1 MSFVFK
7 ELTLKN
13 WRCYEG
19 NITINFPDISQGRN
33 LIVVNG
39 INGFGKTSLLKSLKF
54 LFHGTSK
61 EEIIEAWNDVAQSCG
76 DKSVTVSM
84 TFIHNES
91 LCKIIREVEFKERG
105 NTALPSESLTLIV
118 DGVERDQAE
127 DKISQ
132 WLPKDVQQFVFFD
145 GAEISRYAKKQHE
158 QGVKDAIER
167 VLGIPAVRNLRTDLS
182 RLLEKLEEEQETLV
196 GLEGESATL
205 IADINELEAIEE
217 NYKEEKDTLLEQKRG
232 IEETLSDL
240 DKEATKIEVIEA
252 ERKSLLDKKARQSD
266 LQYNLDET
274 EKLISEH
281 IRYAPLYLLLPK
293 LRELE
298 TELNAKVKIP
308 TNHGKWERLEIVY
321 SDLIENGE
329 KCLCGRELDDKSE
342 LHLQEEL
349 SKIRST
355 LEKLKST
362 SGKGGKKEMTDKLLS
377 VSQII
382 SLYSDNQDGASEILR
397 KRSSINLRLE
407 EVENDISDL
416 NIKLEGHEL
425 VEVQELFRQ
434 KADLRNRLEEVH
446 ESLGVLKENMQKT
459 VDNLRDKRR
468 ELDQLTINNKQGQ
481 RLVQELNLVRNS
493 QDAVNDLLN
502 QAVKERRNQIEELS
516 SDVYISITNK
526 PEEYSGVRV
535 KEDYTLEVI
544 RRDGT
549 SVDNTKLSS
558 GEKEVLAYSFITAL
572 NRSSITPVPFV
583 MDTPFGH
590 LDIIHRE
597 KLLKNLPSLNVQ
609 VFLLATDRDLPLN
622 ERDKIDNFLA
632 AEFEI
637 KRDQAAARSYIE
649 EIV

>member
-19 NITINFPDISQGRN
+19 TITIKFPDINQGRN

-39 INGFGKTSLLKSLKF
+39 INGFGKTSLLKALKF
-54 LFHGTSK
+54 LFHGTNK
-61 EEIIEAWNDVAQSCG
+61 EELLEAWNDIAKSRG
-76 DKSVTVSM
+76 DNSLTVSM

-91 LCKIIREVEFKERG
+91 LCKIIREVEFKTRG

-145 GAEISRYAKKQHE
+145 GAEISRYAKKQHD

-167 VLGIPAVRNLRTDLS
+167 VLGIPAIRNLRTDLS
-182 RLLEKLEEEQETLV
+182 RLLDKLEEEQETLV
-196 GLEGESATL
+196 GLEGESTAL
-205 IADINELEAIEE
+205 IAHINELESLDQ
-217 NYKEEKDTLLEQKRG
+217 NYKEEKDTLLEQKWG

-240 DKEATKIEVIEA
+240 EKEATKIEVIEA

-266 LQYNLDET
+266 LQYDLDET

-281 IRYAPLYLLLPK
+281 IRHAPLYLLLPK

-308 TNHGKWERLEIVY
+308 TSHEKWERLEIVY

-329 KCLCGRELDDKSE
+329 KCLCGRDLDDKSE
-342 LHLQEEL
+342 RHLQEEL

-362 SGKGGKKEMTDKLLS
+362 SGKGEKKEMTAKLLS

-382 SLYSDNQDGASEILR
+382 NLYGKNQDGASEILK
-397 KRSSINLRLE
+397 KRSSLNLRLE
-407 EVENDISDL
+407 EIEKDISDL
-416 NIKLEGHEL
+416 NTKLEGHEL

-446 ESLGVLKENMQKT
+446 ESLGVLKGNMQKT

-468 ELDQLTINNKQGQ
+468 ELDQLTINTEQGQ
-481 RLVQELNLVRNS
+481 RLVQELNLVRSS

-502 QAVKERRNQIEELS
+502 QAVKERRNQIEKLS
-516 SDVYISITNK
+516 SEVFTSITNK

-590 LDIIHRE
+590 LDSIHRE

-622 ERDKIDNFLA
+622 ERDKIDDFLA

>member
-19 NITINFPDISQGRN
+19 TITINFPDISQGRN

-61 EEIIEAWNDVAQSCG
+61 DEILEAWNDVAKSHG

-84 TFIHNES
+84 TFTHNKS

-145 GAEISRYAKKQHE
+145 GAEISRYAKKQHD

-167 VLGIPAVRNLRTDLS
+167 VLGIPAIRNLRTDLS
-182 RLLEKLEEEQETLV
+182 RLLDNLEEDQETLV
-196 GLEGESATL
+196 GLEGKSATL
-205 IADINELEAIEE
+205 IAHINELEALEE
-217 NYKEEKDTLLEQKRG
+217 NYREEKETHLEQKSG

-240 DKEATKIEVIEA
+240 EKEATKIEVIEA
-252 ERKSLLDKKARQSD
+252 ERKALLDKKARQSD
-266 LQYNLDET
+266 LQSDLDET
-274 EKLISEH
+274 EKHISEH
-281 IRYAPLYLLLPK
+281 IRHAPLYLLLPK

-298 TELNAKVKIP
+298 SELNAKVKIP
-308 TNHGKWERLEIVY
+308 ASHEKWERLEIVY

-342 LHLQEEL
+342 RHLQEEL
-349 SKIRST
+349 SKVRST

-362 SGKGGKKEMTDKLLS
+362 SGKGGKKEMTNKLLS

-382 SLYSDNQDGASEILR
+382 NLYGENQNSASEILR
-397 KRSSINLRLE
+397 KRSSLNIRLE
-407 EVENDISDL
+407 EIENDISDL
-416 NIKLEGHEL
+416 NTKLEGHEL

-434 KADLRNRLEEVH
+434 KADLRNRLEELQ

-468 ELDQLTINNKQGQ
+468 ELDQLTIDNAQGH
-481 RLVQELNLVRNS
+481 RLVQELNLVRSS
-493 QDAVNDLLN
+493 QAAVDGLLN
-502 QAVKERRNQIEELS
+502 QAIEERRNQIEKLS
-516 SDVYISITNK
+516 SEVYISITNK

-590 LDIIHRE
+590 LDSTHRE

-609 VFLLATDRDLPLN
+609 VFLLATDRDLPAN
-622 ERDKIDNFLA
+622 ERDKIDDFLA
-632 AEFEI
+632 GEFEI

>member
-19 NITINFPDISQGRN
+19 TITIKFPDISQGRN

-61 EEIIEAWNDVAQSCG
+61 EELLEAWNDVAQR
-76 DKSVTVSM
+76 KEEKNITVSM
-84 TFIHNES
+84 TFAHNKS

-145 GAEISRYAKKQHE
+145 GAEISRYAKKQHD

-167 VLGIPAVRNLRTDLS
+167 VLGIPAIRNLSIDLG
-182 RLLEKLEEEQETLV
+182 RLLDNLEEEQETLV
-196 GLEGESATL
+196 GLEGKSVTL
-205 IADINELEAIEE
+205 IAQINDLEALEE
-217 NYKEEKDTLLEQKRG
+217 NYREEIDALQEQKSG

-240 DKEATKIEVIEA
+240 EKEATKIEVIEA
-252 ERKSLLDKKARQSD
+252 ERNALLDKKARQSD
-266 LQYNLDET
+266 LQSELSET
-274 EKLISEH
+274 EKHIAEH
-281 IRYAPLYLLLPK
+281 IRHAPLYLLLPK

-298 TELNAKVKIP
+298 SELGAKVKIP
-308 TNHGKWERLEIVY
+308 ESYEKWERLEVVY
-321 SDLIENGE
+321 SDLIENSE
-329 KCLCGRELDDKSE
+329 NCVCGRELDDKSVRY
-342 LHLQEEL
+342 LQEEL
-349 SKIRST
+349 SKVRT
-355 LEKLKST
+355 KLEKLRST
-362 SGKGGKKEMTDKLLS
+362 SGKGGKSAKTNMLLS
-377 VSQII
+377 VSQIVN
-382 SLYSDNQDGASEILR
+382 YYGNTQDSASEILK
-397 KRSSINLRLE
+397 KRSSLNIRLE
-407 EVENDISDL
+407 EIEKDISDL
-416 NIKLEGHEL
+416 NTKLEGHEL
-425 VEVQELFRQ
+425 VEIQELFRQ
-434 KADLRNRLEEVH
+434 KADLKNRLEEVL
-446 ESLGVLKENMQKT
+446 EGVGVLKGNMQKAA
-459 VDNLRDKRR
+459 DELRDKRR
-468 ELDQLTINNKQGQ
+468 ELDQLTIDNAQGQ
-481 RLVQELNLVRNS
+481 RLVQELTLVRS
-493 QDAVNDLLN
+493 SLAAVDDLLN
-502 QAVKERRNQIEELS
+502 QAIEERRNQIERLS
-516 SDVYISITNK
+516 SEVYTSITNK

-535 KEDYTLEVI
+535 KDDYTLEVI

-590 LDIIHRE
+590 LDSTHRE

-609 VFLLATDRDLPLN
+609 VFLLATDRDLPSN
-622 ERDKIDNFLA
+622 ERDKIEDFLA
-632 AEFEI
+632 GEFEI

-649 EIV
+649 EII

>member
-19 NITINFPDISQGRN
+19 TITIKFPDINQGKN

-54 LFHGTSK
+54 LFHGTNK
-61 EEIIEAWNDVAQSCG
+61 EEILESWNDIAKSRG
-76 DKSVTVSM
+76 DNSLTVSM

-118 DGVERDQAE
+118 DGEERDQAE

-145 GAEISRYAKKQHE
+145 GAEISRYAKKQHD

-167 VLGIPAVRNLRTDLS
+167 VLGIPAIRNLRTDLS
-182 RLLEKLEEEQETLV
+182 RLLDKLEEEQETLAA
-196 GLEGESATL
+196 LEGKSDTL
-205 IADINELEAIEE
+205 VADIDELKALEK
-217 NYKEEKDTLLEQKRG
+217 NYEEEKVSLLEKKGG
-232 IEETLSDL
+232 IEETLSAL
-240 DKEATKIEVIEA
+240 DKESAQVEVIET
-252 ERKSLLDKKARQSD
+252 EKKLLLGKNARRSD
-266 LQYNLDET
+266 LLYDLDET
-274 EKLISEH
+274 ENYISEH
-281 IRYAPLYLLLPK
+281 IRHAPLYLLLPK
-293 LRELE
+293 LRELKI
-298 TELNAKVKIP
+298 ELNAKVKIP
-308 TNHGKWERLEIVY
+308 TSHEKWERLEIVY

-342 LHLQEEL
+342 RHLQEEL

-355 LEKLKST
+355 LKKLKST
-362 SGKGGKKEMTDKLLS
+362 SGKGGKKEMTDSLIS

-382 SLYSDNQDGASEILR
+382 NHYGDNQNSVSEILR
-397 KRSSINLRLE
+397 KRSSLSIRLE
-407 EVENDISDL
+407 EIEKDISDL
-416 NIKLEGHEL
+416 NEKLDGHEL
-425 VEVQELFRQ
+425 VEVQEFFRQ
-434 KADLRNRLEEVH
+434 QADLRNTLGEVH
-446 ESLGVLKENMQKT
+446 ESLGGLKENMQKT
-459 VDNLRDKRR
+459 IDNLRDKRR
-468 ELDQLTINNKQGQ
+468 ELDQLTIDNAQGH
-481 RLVQELNLVRNS
+481 RLVQELNLVRSS

-502 QAVKERRNQIEELS
+502 QAVKERRNQIEKLS
-516 SDVYISITNK
+516 SEVFTSITNK
-526 PEEYSGVRV
+526 PKEYFGVRV

-549 SVDNTKLSS
+549 SVDNIKLSS

-590 LDIIHRE
+590 LDSIHRE

-622 ERDKIDNFLA
+622 ERDKIDDFLA